1 MRMCKEKQCADI
13 PAGALPMQ
21 WRLDDR
27 GLPYR
32 AGTRAVKK
40 PECESRPLIHQGEK
54 QEFRLYYF
62 AI

>member
-1 MRMCKEKQCADI
+1 MCREKQYADI
-13 PAGALPMQ
+13 PVRALEAR
-21 WRLDDR
+21 WRLDDK

-32 AGTRAVKK
+32 TGARAAKK
-40 PECESRPLIHQGEK
+40 PESESRPLVHQGEK